1 MIEHMSPTERARIE
15 KAHVGKVKA
24 RSRLLAEADGERHKA
39 LGLDLSK
46 GAAEEY
52 LATRR
57 TEGTKNPGGTS
68 SYGIMGLSASEA
80 FLSSAAPVHGVNF
93 PIRAWADA
101 VAKDFYANDAW
112 QRQRRRGETN
122 ARRARREPLGTLI
135 AVIVRPL
142 ATRTI

>member
-1 MIEHMSPTERARIE
+1 M
-15 KAHVGKVKA
+15 
-24 RSRLLAEADGERHKA
+24 KA

-80 FLSSAAPVHGVNF
+80 FLSSAAPVHDVNSD
-93 PIRAWADA
+93 RAWADA
-101 VAKDFYANDAW
+101 VAKDFYAK
-112 QRQRRRGETN
+112 
-122 ARRARREPLGTLI
+122 
-135 AVIVRPL
+135 
-142 ATRTI
+142 